1 VPIYFTLE
9 RQIEEEVVV
18 VAQFKFEK
26 AAVPQNKRWTFES
39 QASKVNFRLGDTPR
53 LVGGSTFVKKS
64 ALDHRHVCL
73 LTEAALKSMDETRD
87 ILMGWRRQGHTL
99 TDIYL
104 NGIGLSAQLLGEH
117 WLSDEV
123 DFVHCTIAFSRLHQ
137 ILHEFS
143 SVFLSEG
150 CSEPNGLNLLVMT
163 EPGSHH
169 GLGVFMLSEFFRHAG
184 WSVSLCAPQDMA
196 EFKRIFQSD
205 WFDAVTLSISTDR
218 HLDVVA
224 QALSDILPLVVNP
237 NLKVYVGGPMA
248 QIAPA
253 KLNWPG
259 TYLLTGNADQAVAV
273 VTQSI
278 KKTGRQ
284 LSVTS
289 SLSKYALIPNL

>member
-26 AAVPQNKRWTFES
+26 AAVSQDKRWTFES
-39 QASKVNFRLGDTPR
+39 QASKVNFRLGDSPR

-64 ALDHRHVCL
+64 GLDHRHVSL
-73 LTEAALKSMDETRD
+73 LTKAALKSMDETRD

-99 TDIYL
+99 ADIYL
-104 NGIGLSAQLLGEH
+104 NGIGLSAQLLGEY
-117 WLSDEV
+117 WSSDEI

-150 CSEPNGLNLLVMT
+150 CSEPNGLNLLLMT

-184 WSVSLCAPQDMA
+184 WSVTLCAPQDMA

-224 QALSDILPLVVNP
+224 LALSDTLPLVVNP

-259 TYLLTGNADQAVAV
+259 THLLNGNADQAVTI

-278 KKTGRQ
+278 KKTERQ
-284 LSVTS
+284 FNVTS
-289 SLSKYALIPNL
+289 NLSEYSLILNP